1 MKFKVGDKVI
11 PRKFSSYNSEGVA
24 YNPHSMNKFVGKECE
39 ITQLYDFGYQ
49 LDYGYTWIESAL
61 DLVEPKE
68 YFYVGQTVYSPL
80 FQNKERKAV
89 IVDINKSWNFP
100 IKCNDNGVRVYFL
113 LDGRHLCKH
122 DFVSLF
128 QEPIQ
133 FPVNKPIERFEEGE
147 IVEVSS
153 NDEYW
158 RLARFV
164 SYNDHDVLRYKVTIT
179 TGIDRE
185 VKETFNYSSIRKVK

>member
-11 PRKFSSYNSEGVA
+11 PRKFSSYNSEGVG

-61 DLVEPKE
+61 DPVEPQE

-80 FQNKERKAV
+80 FHNKEGKGIV
-89 IVDINKSWNFP
+89 VDINMSWNYP
-100 IKCNDNGVRVYFL
+100 VKCKYDESEVYFL
-113 LDGRHLCKH
+113 LDGRCLDKH
-122 DFVSLF
+122 NFVSLF

-133 FPVNKPIERFEEGE
+133 FPVNKPIETFEEGE

-164 SYNDHDVLRYKVTIT
+164 SYNNHDVLRYKVIIT
-179 TGIDRE
+179 TGVDRG
-185 VKETFNYSSIRKVK
+185 VKETFNYAKIRKIK